1 VNQSTPSPRNH
12 PLLRIHDAVVELAR
26 WAAMAAMFGL
36 VVLVIAAVVVRYFGV
51 LGGSLSWVD
60 EASRFTMIWT
70 AMLGSVVALDRGTHL
85 AVSLIPDAL
94 GERGRRAVTIAA
106 SLLSLVFTV
115 TLAWKGWE
123 ISQRT
128 MRQVSPS
135 LGLPMGY
142 VYLAIPVSGAI
153 MTLQLL
159 AQALLRRGARAAA
172 VDQTF

>member
-1 VNQSTPSPRNH
+1 MRRA
-12 PLLRIHDAVVELAR
+12 LLRAHDAVVELAR

-51 LGGSLSWVD
+51 FGGSLSWVD
-60 EASRFTMIWT
+60 EAGRFTMIWA

-94 GERGRRAVTIAA
+94 GERARRAITVTA
-106 SLLSLVFTV
+106 SLLSLLFTLV
-115 TLAWKGWE
+115 LVWKGWE

-142 VYLAIPVSGAI
+142 VYLSIPVGGAI

-159 AQALLRRGARAAA
+159 AHALLRREPRAAA